1 MAVQYLRQL
10 PKLQHEHCSERQQ
23 KIEWHK
29 NKNTS
34 TEEPGLHYRIEVYQI
49 STGKYILFKTC
60 AFVSSW
66 QY

>member
-34 TEEPGLHYRIEVYQI
+34 TEEPLVIMKASSYQQGTEGLMPLKVNAPTLTP
-49 STGKYILFKTC
+49 ST
-60 AFVSSW
+60 
-66 QY
+66 